1 MIKNCYIHIP
11 FCKSI
16 CTYCDFSKMYY
27 DEGMVQSYLNALK
40 REIESIYQGEILDT
54 IYIGGGTPLCLS
66 LDELKEL
73 FDILSIFN
81 KSKEIEFTIE
91 GNIES
96 ITKEKLIFLK
106 EQGVNRL
113 SIGIETIDSNLLK
126 YLGRSIDKNQ
136 VKDVISMAREIGFS
150 NINVD
155 LMYAIPGE
163 DISTLKKDLDF
174 LLTLDV
180 EHISTYS
187 LMIEDHTLLKIKNQK
202 NISEEL
208 DEEMYQFI
216 CDTLKN
222 KDYIHY
228 EISNFCK
235 DGYSSMHNLCY
246 WNNLNYYGFGLGA
259 SSYIIDKRITN
270 TRSFQKYLSNQ
281 FIKEVEIVS
290 RKENIEYQVLLNLRK
305 KEGISFLEFKK
316 RFLLDFE
323 DVYDY
328 SSLIEEGFLKLMD
341 HHLFIPEE
349 KWYISNE
356 IIVRLLGSEV
366 YEE

>member
-16 CTYCDFSKMYY
+16 CTYCDFCKMYY
-27 DEGMVQSYLNALK
+27 DEEMVQSYLNALK
-40 REIESIYQGEILDT
+40 REIDSIYRGDVLET

-66 LDELKEL
+66 LDELKQL

-81 KSKEIEFTIE
+81 KSEIIEFTIE

-96 ITKEKLIFLK
+96 ITKEKLLFLR
-106 EQGVNRL
+106 ENGVNRL

-136 VKDVISMAREIGFS
+136 VKEIIYMAREIGFT

-155 LMYAIPGE
+155 LMYAIPKE
-163 DISTLKKDLDF
+163 DLSILKKDLDF
-174 LLTLDV
+174 LLSLDV

-202 NISEEL
+202 NISEDL
-208 DEEMYQFI
+208 DEEMYQLI

-222 KDYIHY
+222 KNYIHY
-228 EISNFCK
+228 EISNFSK
-235 DGYSSMHNLCY
+235 KGYSSLHNLCY
-246 WNNLNYYGFGLGA
+246 WNNSNYYGFGLGA
-259 SSYIIDKRITN
+259 SSYIDHKRITN
-270 TRSFQKYLSNQ
+270 TRSFQKYLLNQ
-281 FIKEVEIVS
+281 FVKETEIVS
-290 RKENIEYQVLLNLRK
+290 LKDEIEYQVLLNLRK
-305 KEGISFLEFKK
+305 KEGISLLEFRK
-316 RFLLDFE
+316 RFLIDLFH
-323 DVYDY
+323 VYNY
-328 SSLIEEGFLKLMD
+328 SSLVDDGFLILED
-341 HHLFIPEE
+341 NHLFIPEE

-356 IIVRLLGSEV
+356 IIVRLLGSDICE
-366 YEE
+366 